1 MTKGENVVNNWF
13 LQKDW
18 KLQDFQLEVRKEIL
32 AGKDGLLNAP
42 TGSGKTLAIWSACIA
57 HFIDQNPDY
66 RKQYHH
72 SLKYIWITPLR
83 ALTSEIAD
91 AMQNIATEVGL
102 NWRIESRTGDTSS
115 HLKSKQRKTP
125 PDALVTTPESLHLL
139 LSYPDYISYFQ
150 NLKFFIVDE
159 WHELLGTKRGI
170 QVELALS
177 RLKAIN
183 QDMKVWGISA
193 TIANLEEAMLV
204 LTGKTLSNEPVIVKA
219 GERKDI
225 KIETLLPDTI
235 EKFPWAGHLGIKQLP
250 AIINLIHAHKTT
262 LIFTNTRSQAEIWYQ
277 QLLLMSPELAG
288 QIALHHGSL
297 NKDERNWVEAALD
310 KGILKA
316 VICTS
321 TLDLGVD
328 FKPVEA
334 VIQIGGPKGVA
345 RFLQRAGRSGHR
357 PGEKAKIWF
366 APTNSLEILEGA
378 ALKDAFK
385 LNAIEQRKPLTLSYD
400 VLIQYLITLAC
411 SEGFSAPVIYKEIKS
426 THCYAALKKSSWNQV
441 LTFITTG
448 GDSLAAYKEFRK
460 AEKKGRTYM
469 VTDRKTIQKHRL
481 SIGTIVSDP
490 VISVKFRN
498 GKSLGTIEEN
508 FIDKLQIGSVFWFSG
523 RNLQLIRTNPGEV
536 IVKPAGSKKGIV
548 PQWMGGRMPLSS
560 QLSDILRLKF
570 QELDESI
577 PEIKKLL
584 PLLELQKSR
593 SVIPKKN
600 QLLLESYQS
609 KEGYHLFAFPF
620 QGRHVNEALAW
631 LAANRISTISP
642 RTFSIAV
649 NDYGF
654 ELLSDQVVE
663 PDLATARNIF
673 SPDGLFED
681 LNISMNF
688 GEMAK
693 RRFREIA
700 TISGLIFQGY
710 PGKPGGNKYL
720 QSSSGLI
727 FDVFSTY
734 DPGNILLQQ
743 AYDEVLNLNLDKTRL
758 EKALKE
764 INKHKIII
772 TKPERFSPFAFP
784 LMAERL
790 RETLSYEKW
799 EDRISRLAMSLE
811 EKG

>member
-1 MTKGENVVNNWF
+1 MTKGEIVVNNWF
-13 LQKDW
+13 RQKKW
-18 KLQDFQLEVRKEIL
+18 KLQDFQLEIRQEIL
-32 AGKDGLLNAP
+32 AGQNGLLNAP
-42 TGSGKTLAIWSACIA
+42 TGSGKTLALWSACIA
-57 HFIDQNPDY
+57 RYINDHPDY
-66 RKQYHH
+66 IQDHSH

-91 AMQNIATEVGL
+91 AMQGIASDVGL

-115 HLKSKQRKTP
+115 HIKTRQRKTP

-139 LSYPDYISYFQ
+139 LSYPGYVKYFQ
-150 NLKFFIVDE
+150 NLEYFIVDE
-159 WHELLGTKRGI
+159 WHELLGTKRGV

-177 RLKAIN
+177 RLKAISTSI
-183 QDMKVWGISA
+183 KIWGISA
-193 TIANLEEAMLV
+193 TISNLDEALLV
-204 LTGKTLSNEPVIVKA
+204 LTGKSSQKEAKIIKA
-219 GERKDI
+219 RQSKDI
-225 KIETLLPDTI
+225 RIETLLPETI

-250 AIINLIHAHKTT
+250 AIIELIHSHKTT

-277 QLLLMSPELAG
+277 QILLIAPDLAG

-297 NKDERNWVEAALD
+297 NKDERIWVEAALD

-357 PGEKAKIWF
+357 PGEQAKIWF
-366 APTNSLEILEGA
+366 APTNSLEIMEGA
-378 ALKDAFK
+378 ALKEAFQS
-385 LNAIEQRKPLTLSYD
+385 NAIEQRKPLTLCYD

-411 SEGFSAPVIYKEIKS
+411 SDGFSASSLFKEIKS
-426 THCYAALKKSSWNQV
+426 SHCFAGISKSVWSKL

-448 GDSLAAYKEFRK
+448 GESLAAYQEFQK
-460 AEKKGRTYM
+460 ADKKGKRYQ
-469 VTDRKTIQKHRL
+469 VSDRKTIQKHRL

-508 FIDKLQIGSVFWFSG
+508 FIDKLQTGSVFWFSG
-523 RNLQLIRTNPGEV
+523 KNLQIIRTNPGEV
-536 IVKPAGSKKGIV
+536 IVKPAGSKKGVI

-560 QLSDILRLKF
+560 QLSDILRKKF
-570 QELDESI
+570 QELDDKI
-577 PEIKKLL
+577 PEVKKLL

-600 QLLLESYQS
+600 QLLLESYKS

-620 QGRHVNEALAW
+620 QGRYVNEALAW
-631 LAANRISTISP
+631 LVANRISAISP

-654 ELLSDQVVE
+654 ELLSDQVLE
-663 PDLATARNIF
+663 PDMQTARSIF
-673 SPDGLFED
+673 SPEGVYED

-688 GEMAK
+688 GDMAK

-710 PGKPGGNKYL
+710 PGKTGGNKYL

-764 INKHKIII
+764 IKKHKILI

-799 EDRISRLAMSLE
+799 EDRISRMSLNLE
-811 EKG
+811 